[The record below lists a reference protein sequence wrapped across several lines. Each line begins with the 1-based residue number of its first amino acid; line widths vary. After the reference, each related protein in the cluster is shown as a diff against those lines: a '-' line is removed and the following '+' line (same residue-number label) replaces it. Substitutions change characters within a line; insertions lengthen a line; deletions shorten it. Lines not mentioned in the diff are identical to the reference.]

1 MDVDGDATTMD
12 MNPISTILATPT
24 TDQDSLSPLADEDT
38 DMIDDAKS
46 PHSHRAQSQKGVRI
60 DDHYYFADHEPEL
73 IKKKPTKGMSDYQA
87 AWYISD
93 SDESDHDETNEIEME
108 DVYENEPETSY
119 YEDNQSEAGDTV
131 TEMYVDLSPEEEAR
145 QYYLF
150 SNNTNNRHELFKAR
164 AADAH
169 FPDEVEYP
177 PNVPARTQFA
187 RYRALK
193 NFRSSPWDLDEP
205 EDDRCPMEWSRLVR
219 FGNWRGTCSRI
230 EHESLS
236 GGIKPGVR
244 VEVYLRSCPREVLSH
259 PPRAVY
265 SLLKHENKFTTL
277 NFTITPIPQ
286 DDEDDVP
293 VIKSKDVIVV
303 QYASRRYE
311 CRPIFSQPLPPSTEN
326 NLRKFERYLQPGRT
340 SVASWLGKTVIGK
353 DVPILFFKKTV
364 DGSSSIMV
372 C

>member
-1 MDVDGDATTMD
+1 
-12 MNPISTILATPT
+12 
-24 TDQDSLSPLADEDT
+24 
-38 DMIDDAKS
+38 
-46 PHSHRAQSQKGVRI
+46 
-60 DDHYYFADHEPEL
+60 
-73 IKKKPTKGMSDYQA
+73 
-87 AWYISD
+87 
-93 SDESDHDETNEIEME
+93 
-108 DVYENEPETSY
+108 
-119 YEDNQSEAGDTV
+119 
-131 TEMYVDLSPEEEAR
+131 
-145 QYYLF
+145 
-150 SNNTNNRHELFKAR
+150 
-164 AADAH
+164 
-169 FPDEVEYP
+169 
-177 PNVPARTQFA
+177 
-187 RYRALK
+187 
-193 NFRSSPWDLDEP
+193 
-205 EDDRCPMEWSRLVR
+205 MEWSRLVR

-244 VEVYLRSCPREVLSH
+244 VEVYLRSCPREVLSR

-265 SLLKHENKFTTL
+265 SLLKHENKLTTL

-326 NLRKFERYLQPGRT
+326 NIRKFERYLQPGRT

-364 DGSSSIMV
+364 DGSSSFMV